1 MRVVFKK
8 GFTLVEL
15 LTVMAIMAMLS
26 TIAVSS
32 YFTAIRGM
40 ARRSALKHLANT
52 FVLARQRACM
62 EGASM
67 SVMIFNEITGYDNTE
82 ASTGSGTSFNP
93 TYVICRKLGRISCLP
108 DNGSGKGDHLV
119 DEFLSLDV
127 LFGSILDENET
138 NYKRDHELESFR
150 LYNLTRGKWSD
161 VYPKVVEELLDNRT
175 SSAKGSESFSDQK
188 KYKHDLPVYAFIVQ
202 NQNSV
207 NWRVCD
213 AYGIEVSPPN
223 TLPRGFIF
231 PDLNEDKEEDVITVT
246 FNPDGTCSGDR
257 TIRLQEVAGGKT
269 TSIKLNANG
278 DVTWDQRPGAWK

>member
-93 TYVICRKLGRISCLP
+93 RSEEHTSELQSRI
-108 DNGSGKGDHLV
+108 
-119 DEFLSLDV
+119 
-127 LFGSILDENET
+127 
-138 NYKRDHELESFR
+138 
-150 LYNLTRGKWSD
+150 
-161 VYPKVVEELLDNRT
+161 
-175 SSAKGSESFSDQK
+175 
-188 KYKHDLPVYAFIVQ
+188 
-202 NQNSV
+202 
-207 NWRVCD
+207 
-213 AYGIEVSPPN
+213 
-223 TLPRGFIF
+223 
-231 PDLNEDKEEDVITVT
+231 
-246 FNPDGTCSGDR
+246 
-257 TIRLQEVAGGKT
+257 
-269 TSIKLNANG
+269 
-278 DVTWDQRPGAWK
+278 